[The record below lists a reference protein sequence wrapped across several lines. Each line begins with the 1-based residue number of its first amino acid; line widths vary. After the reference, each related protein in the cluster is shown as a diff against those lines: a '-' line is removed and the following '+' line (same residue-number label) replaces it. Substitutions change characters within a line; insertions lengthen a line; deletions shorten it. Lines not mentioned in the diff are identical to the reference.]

1 MNYAGPG
8 TDLDYNLLNE
18 IKPVDPIDRI
28 ALEHDYNYTI
38 HPNEQEV
45 ADIIA
50 LKKAFDFKP
59 TTFEETINKDIMLVG
74 LGLKELLYNPVA
86 ELFNSHSHD
95 NDKPNYLDKHFE
107 ETYGSTYDMQDWYKY
122 EQGNQNFF

>member
-45 ADIIA
+45 ADVIA

-59 TTFEETINKDIMLVG
+59 TNFAETMNKDIMLVG

-86 ELFNSHSHD
+86 ELFNSHAHD
-95 NDKPNYLDKHFE
+95 KDKPNYLDKHFE
-107 ETYGSTYDMQDWYKY
+107 RTYGSSYDMQDWHKH
-122 EQGNQNFF
+122 EQGNQNFY